1 MASDTWSGNIGEWGE
16 AFVLLHLL
24 AHNKLYNADSHGQK
38 IMDEYGNVEAI
49 YRTENSGLNIELIVA
64 DDVIVVKHDGET
76 VIEIPKD
83 EFAQTA
89 HSLFLAMQ
97 DQGTTAKHSEQEF
110 LQGLGCESLKASS
123 LMKADLRAR
132 IYDGFLSSRVTKDYS
147 IKTVVGGD
155 PSLAN
160 ASDHSYIDY
169 ELPGFDANKAEIVN
183 LIEGRSWV
191 VKRTEKVLELCPN
204 PVPIVRS
211 PIFERNLRKCHWRA
225 PEVIGVALMHGQMH
239 RGKPVI
245 ESIADLKEKNPLGFL
260 EDELDDYEDAV
271 RRYLWGIVFDLDP
284 GQPWRGPSQVDGY
297 LLVTE
302 QEEVLA
308 YQVSR
313 QRAFEDYLL
322 MHSKWDT
329 PSTTRYS
336 DVGRV
341 WQRDDGMWMYS
352 LSSVVRYSVRE
363 YLGDRAYLAGIEVSD
378 N

>member
-1 MASDTWSGNIGEWGE
+1 MASDAWSGNIGEWGE

-24 AHNKLYNADSHGQK
+24 AHNRLYNADSHGK
-38 IMDEYGNVEAI
+38 RISNEFGDVEAI

-64 DDVIVVKHDGET
+64 NEVIVVKHDGA
-76 VIEIPKD
+76 VVVEIPKD
-83 EFAQTA
+83 EFARTA
-89 HSLFLAMQ
+89 HSLFVAMQ
-97 DQGTTAKHSEQEF
+97 DQGTTAKHPEQAF
-110 LQGLGCESLKASS
+110 LQDLGCESLKASS

-169 ELPGFDANKAEIVN
+169 ELLEFDEEKANIVN
-183 LIEGRSWV
+183 AIDGRSWV
-191 VKRTEKVLELCPN
+191 VNRTKKVLELCPN

-225 PEVIGVALMHGQMH
+225 PEIIGVALMYGQTH

-245 ESIADLKEKNPLGFL
+245 ESIADLKEINPLGFS

-271 RRYLWGIVFDLDP
+271 RRYLWGVVFDLDP

-322 MHSKWDT
+322 MHSRWDT
-329 PSTTRYS
+329 PSTTRYR

-341 WQRDDGMWMYS
+341 WQREDGTWMYS

-363 YLGDRAYLAGIEVSD
+363 YVGERAHLAGI
-378 N
+378 

>member
-1 MASDTWSGNIGEWGE
+1 MPKDSWSGNIGEWGE

-38 IMDEYGNVEAI
+38 IVNEYGKVEAI
-49 YRTENSGLNIELIVA
+49 YRTENSGLDIELIVA
-64 DDVIVVKHDGET
+64 DAVIVVKHNGNT
-76 VIEIPKD
+76 VIEIEKK
-83 EFAQTA
+83 EFEKNA

-97 DQGTTAKHSEQEF
+97 EQGTTAKHSEQEF
-110 LQGLGCESLKASS
+110 LQSLGCESLKASS

-132 IYDGFLSSRVTKDYS
+132 IYDGFLSSCVTKDYS

-169 ELPGFDANKAEIVN
+169 ELPDFDAEKAETVN
-183 LIEGRSWV
+183 GIDGRSWV
-191 VKRTEKVLELCPN
+191 VKRTEKVLELCSN
-204 PVPIVRS
+204 PIPVVRS

-225 PEVIGVALMHGQMH
+225 PEVIGMALLYGQIH

-245 ESIADLKEKNPLGFL
+245 ESIADLKEKNPLEFL

-271 RRYLWGIVFDLDP
+271 RRYLWGVVFDLDP

-322 MHSKWDT
+322 IHSRWDT
-329 PSTTRYS
+329 PSTTRYK

-341 WQRDDGMWMYS
+341 WQREDGTWVYS

-363 YLGDRAYLAGIEVSD
+363 YSGDKSSVVGIV
-378 N
+378 